1 MLDPNDSDLLIYVV
15 AIDVNPVVWQISC
28 EICDDLVD
36 KPTSD
41 GDLIDS
47 RELEHRKFHGFSIE
61 SPSK

>member
-36 KPTSD
+36 EPTSD

-47 RELEHRKFHGFSIE
+47 RELKHRNFHGFSIE
-61 SPSK
+61 SLSK